1 MYILYEIYR
10 KGEMIDYT
18 QSSKYQILDEG
29 NIKKLIIK
37 KCTTED
43 IAEYTAIVANVK
55 TSSRLKV
62 EGKLLYITPLYITCN
77 CKSIIYTHLGII
89 LDILIFFY
97 INNCSLL

>member
-1 MYILYEIYR
+1 MYKIYYIIYR
-10 KGEMIDYT
+10 KGEVIDRT
-18 QSSKYQILDEG
+18 QSSKYHIIDEG
-29 NIKKLIIK
+29 NVKKLIIK

-62 EGKLLYITPLYITCN
+62 EGKFLYIPPYVTCN
-77 CKSIIYTHLGII
+77 CKFTIYISII
-89 LDILIFFY
+89 LDILVFFY